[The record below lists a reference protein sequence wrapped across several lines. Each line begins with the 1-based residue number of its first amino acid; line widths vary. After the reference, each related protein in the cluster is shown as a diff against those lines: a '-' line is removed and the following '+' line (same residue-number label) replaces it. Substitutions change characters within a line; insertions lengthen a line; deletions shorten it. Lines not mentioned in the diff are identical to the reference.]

1 MSHGRLHRCVWRNR
15 VYRPPPGAAACSK
28 WRDRARCRARSTPGQ
43 VTTKSDQAVEYIQA
57 DLLDDVTVGAA
68 IAGTDAVVNL
78 VGILTETANQ
88 TYRAIHV
95 EGARRVTLAAE
106 RHRVMRLIHT
116 STLGASS
123 ISPAVSDRTMAE
135 GKLAVRDVFPQATI
149 VRPSLVFGED
159 DHFFSRFAAMIRSS
173 PVLPLIGGGTTKF
186 QPVFVDDMTAGLL
199 DLLERSD
206 TAGQTL
212 RIGGPQVY
220 SFKALLEFLLTA
232 LSRRRLL
239 IPIPF
244 TLAEMQA
251 RLLELLPNP
260 PLTRDQVRLLKTD
273 KVVSG
278 AEPTLGDL
286 GVQPRPL
293 EEFLAV
299 FKDKYR

>member
-1 MSHGRLHRCVWRNR
+1 MDGSIAVFGGTGFIGRHLVPLLVRSGATVR
-15 VYRPPPGAAACSK
+15 VAV
-28 WRDRARCRARSTPGQ
+28 RDLRRVE
-43 VTTKSDQAVEYIQA
+43 VTTKSDQEAEYVQT

-135 GKLAVRDVFPQATI
+135 GELAVRDVFPQATI

-159 DHFFSRFAAMIRSS
+159 DHFFNRFAAMIRSS
-173 PVLPLIGGGTTKF
+173 LVLPLIGGGTTKF